1 MSSKESSVNNIE
13 IVTINNDGLTTP
25 DSLSIDDISNGKNK
39 KSDEFSIETRE
50 EFLYNEFV
58 EKLTDLKKIHVI
70 SAALYE
76 KRNYGFVI
84 PTIIVTAV
92 GSIISFL
99 SASSFLN
106 ENTRVI
112 LGITV
117 GIIAIFSSVLQSFQS
132 AFKYNTKSEMF
143 RTAAEQYDRL
153 IIKIKFE
160 LAKHNEKDFTDKFER
175 KLLEIQNNCKYYP
188 PQNVVDAYYKKKV
201 LLETKLDS
209 IVTK

>member
-1 MSSKESSVNNIE
+1 MSTKDSSINNIE
-13 IVTINNDGLTTP
+13 IVTVNDNLEDELNTP
-25 DSLSIDDISNGKNK
+25 DSLSNDDLSFDKNK
-39 KSDEFSIETRE
+39 KSDDFSIATKE
-50 EFLYNEFV
+50 ELLYNEFI
-58 EKLTDLKKIHVI
+58 EKLTDLKNIHVI
-70 SAALYE
+70 SAAIYE
-76 KRNYGFVI
+76 KRNYGFVV
-84 PTIIVTAV
+84 PTIIVTAI

-99 SASSFLN
+99 SASTFFT

-132 AFKYNTKSEMF
+132 AFKYNTKAEMF

-153 IIKIKFE
+153 IVKIKFE

-188 PQNVVDAYYKKKV
+188 PQHVVNSYQNRKS
-201 LLETKLDS
+201 LLNANK
-209 IVTK
+209 

>member
-84 PTIIVTAV
+84 PTIIVTAF

>member
-1 MSSKESSVNNIE
+1 MSTKDTSINNIE
-13 IVTINNDGLTTP
+13 IVTINGNLEDELNTP
-25 DSLSIDDISNGKNK
+25 DSLSNDDISFDKNK
-39 KSDEFSIETRE
+39 KSDEFSIATKE
-50 EFLYNEFV
+50 ELLYNEFI
-58 EKLTDLKKIHVI
+58 EKLTDHKNIHVI
-70 SAALYE
+70 SAAIYE
-76 KRNYGFVI
+76 KRNFGFVI
-84 PTIIVTAV
+84 PTIIVTAI

-99 SASSFLN
+99 SASSFFN

-132 AFKYNTKSEMF
+132 AFKYNTKAEMF

-153 IIKIKFE
+153 IVKIKFE

-188 PQNVVDAYYKKKV
+188 PQHVVDNYTKKKK
-201 LLETKLDS
+201 LLHLK
-209 IVTK
+209 K